1 MYLLNRTYGP
11 LELCYLEEE
20 LHRKLRIGNT
30 FAEHLNC
37 SHRYRVK
44 KGGRKEQKILETL
57 ETNGFLDD
65 QTCSVCFKLRCDP
78 DIISGTDIEF
88 VKTKDGKDVSLELLI
103 AKHNFYTWL
112 YEHLK

>member
-1 MYLLNRTYGP
+1 MHLMKRTYGP

-20 LHRKLRIGNT
+20 FNRKLRIGNI
-30 FAEHLNC
+30 FADHLDC

-44 KGGRKEQKILETL
+44 KGGRKEQKIL

-78 DIISGTDIEF
+78 DVISEADIEL
-88 VKTKDGKDVSLELLI
+88 VKTKDGNDISLDLLI